1 VSSRLTIYM
10 YSNKLA
16 MNIGIRRMMCVNE
29 DSKGLFG
36 FCLGGRGQMTHAE
49 CEQILLRTY
58 TEQGDQERAKIR
70 VYFRKSGFEI

>member
-16 MNIGIRRMMCVNE
+16 MNIGIRRMMCVSE

-36 FCLGGRGQMTHAE
+36 FCLGGRSQLTHAE

-58 TEQGDQERAKIR
+58 PEQGDQERAKIR
-70 VYFRKSGFEI
+70 VYFKKNGFEI